1 MQNPKSPNYITWEN
15 ALYIAEKELYKAE
28 KSGKELTVNEI
39 KRYPEII
46 QTAFFSLLM
55 EDLNNDN

>member
-28 KSGKELTVNEI
+28 TNGEKLTVEEI
-39 KRYPEII
+39 KRYPEIV
-46 QTAFFSLLM
+46 QTAIFCLL
-55 EDLNNDN
+55 LDN